1 MVQPTQLT
9 ENTSDAPS
17 SSSSSSFDDNTF
29 RVSCLVHFVVG
40 KTSRKYIGNGG
51 LVVNDLVLTSREILK
66 DFGKRTMDKY
76 LYVHSTNDG
85 SDENIV
91 QVYRVFTS
99 PDCGISIA
107 RVSTLLK
114 RLY

>member
-1 MVQPTQLT
+1 MQPTQLT
-9 ENTSDAPS
+9 ENRSDAPS
-17 SSSSSSFDDNTF
+17 SSSSSFDDDTF

-40 KTSRKYIGNGG
+40 ETSRKYIGNGG
-51 LVVNDLVLTSREILK
+51 LVANDLVLTSSEILK
-66 DFGKRTMDKY
+66 DYERRTMDKY
-76 LYVHSTNDG
+76 LYVHSTNGG
-85 SDENIV
+85 SDENISH
-91 QVYRVFTS
+91 VYLIFTS